1 MNDCENVVIR
11 EATPL
16 DYPKVRE
23 LYHDAGWLNY
33 TNHPAMLDAALRD
46 SRTVLVAVAQADVL
60 GVIRAVGDGASIL
73 YIQDLIV
80 RRDQK
85 RRGIGTCLLLRMDAL
100 YPDVYQKV
108 LLTDDTPVS
117 RAFYEHSGFQHSKQI
132 GCMAMVKIKTPSA

>member
-1 MNDCENVVIR
+1 MSERESVAIR

-16 DYPKVRE
+16 DYPKISQ

-33 TNHPAMLDAALRD
+33 TNYPAMLDAALRN
-46 SRTVLVAVAQADVL
+46 SRTVLVAVQQTDVL

-80 RRDQK
+80 RQDQK
-85 RRGIGTCLLLRMDAL
+85 RRGIGTRLLLKLDAL

-132 GCMAMVKIKTPSA
+132 GCMAMIKIKPPSA